1 MREHYIGNPN
11 QAFTID
17 LINRNVVKIIHEY
30 TDGFQKYEIL
40 KQAVFDEMYRIHFVD
55 E

>member
-1 MREHYIGNPN
+1 MNEYFIGKPTH
-11 QAFTID
+11 AFTED
-17 LINRNVVKIIHEY
+17 LILRNVVKIIHEY